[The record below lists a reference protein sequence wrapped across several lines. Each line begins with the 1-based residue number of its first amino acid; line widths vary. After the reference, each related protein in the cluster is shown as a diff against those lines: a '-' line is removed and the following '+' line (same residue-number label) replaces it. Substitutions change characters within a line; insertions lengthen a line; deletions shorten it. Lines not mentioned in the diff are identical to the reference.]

1 MAAGSSEITLK
12 EMVQREEEEVKC
24 EKYNDEVRTVRNIFL
39 ILSALILR
47 EKKNSSLSLLFLS
60 STSHSKEKH
69 NQK

>member
-1 MAAGSSEITLK
+1 MAAGRSEITLK

-47 EKKNSSLSLLFLS
+47 EKKKLIYLSLLFLS
-60 STSHSKEKH
+60 SPSRT
-69 NQK
+69 